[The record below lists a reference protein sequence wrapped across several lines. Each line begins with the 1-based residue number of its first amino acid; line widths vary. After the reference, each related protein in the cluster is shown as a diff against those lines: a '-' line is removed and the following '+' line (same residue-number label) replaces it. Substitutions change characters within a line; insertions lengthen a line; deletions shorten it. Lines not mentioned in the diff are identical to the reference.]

1 MAGLEEQL
9 SGLLS
14 DPEGMARL
22 KAMAENLFG
31 GEGKTETP
39 KADAAEG
46 EAFSVDPAS
55 LARIASLLKPS
66 RDDESIRLLFALRPH
81 LSPEK
86 QTRLDSAVKMLRLLK
101 MAPKLR
107 ELGLFEV

>member
-22 KAMAENLFG
+22 KSMAENLFG
-31 GEGKTETP
+31 GAPPSDPAPTELQS
-39 KADAAEG
+39 DAL
-46 EAFSVDPAS
+46 SVDPAS
-55 LARIASLLKPS
+55 IARIASLLKPAK
-66 RDDESIRLLFALRPH
+66 DDDSIRLLFALRPH
-81 LSPEK
+81 LTPEK

-101 MAPKLR
+101 MAPRLR